1 MMRTRFLVLLL
12 AAGAAGCARP
22 VEYAAPAPAGAL
34 TCAVEQAQQ
43 LGYERVT
50 GRAERQAIRVSQRI
64 EPPPATAADPQD
76 LIGPDEIRPVLRN
89 PPHENQLLLRHDR
102 GQLRIEVV
110 SVDERGAEV
119 EAGRDAVEHAQMILV
134 RCTG

>member
-1 MMRTRFLVLLL
+1 MMRTRFLVALLV
-12 AAGAAGCARP
+12 AGAAACARP
-22 VEYAAPAPAGAL
+22 IEYSAPAPAGVLACAL
-34 TCAVEQAQQ
+34 EQAEQ
-43 LGYERVT
+43 LGYERIT

-64 EPPPATAADPQD
+64 EPPPGTLADPQD

-89 PPHENQLLLRHDR
+89 PPYENQLLLREGGGR
-102 GQLRIEVV
+102 LRVQVV
-110 SVDERGAEV
+110 SMDVRGEQV